1 MLKKPYILWLLLL
14 INPLHGFCQA
24 HQYRIAAI
32 GFYNLEN
39 LFDTLDGPNN
49 DAEFLPEGANNYT
62 GAVYWDKIGKLS
74 DVLSQIAVD
83 KTPDGLAVI
92 GVAEVENR
100 TVLEDLVKEP
110 KLIKRNYGI
119 VHFDSPDERGVDVG
133 LLYNP
138 KYFKP
143 EFSDAL
149 FVELYDADKKPRYT
163 RDILYVKGWFD
174 GDPLHIMVGHWP
186 SRRGGEE
193 ASAPGRAKAAS
204 VCKHKADSILKTD
217 PNSKIIIM
225 GDLNDDP
232 VSPSVVSVLGAKCD
246 SKRVKPKMLFNPW
259 CDYYQK
265 GIGTLAYNDAW
276 NLFDQIIIS
285 HAWLDKKQK
294 GYFFKEALIFRKP
307 WMEQKSGRYK
317 GYPLRTYDF
326 NKYMGGYSD
335 HFPTYIILLKEQH
348 VNPSLN

>member
-1 MLKKPYILWLLLL
+1 MMKKRSFLLILLLA
-14 INPLHGFCQA
+14 IPFTVSSQER
-24 HQYRIAAI
+24 QYRIASI

-49 DAEFLPEGANNYT
+49 DAEFLPNGANQYT
-62 GAVYWDKIGKLS
+62 GAVYLDKLGKLS
-74 DVLSQIAVD
+74 EVLSQIATD

-100 TVLEDLVKEP
+100 SVLEALVKEP
-110 KLIKRNYGI
+110 KLAKRNYDI
-119 VHFDSPDERGVDVG
+119 VHYDSPDERGVDVAM
-133 LLYNP
+133 LYNP

-143 EFSDAL
+143 EFSEPL

-163 RDILYVKGWFD
+163 RDVLYVKGKFD
-174 GDPLHIMVGHWP
+174 GEPLHIMVGHWP

-193 ASAPGRAKAAS
+193 ASAPARAKAAS
-204 VCKHKADSILKTD
+204 VCKHKADSIFKTD
-217 PNSKIIIM
+217 PNAKIIIM

-232 VSPSVVSVLGAKCD
+232 VSPSVAVVLGAKCD
-246 SKRVKPKMLFNPW
+246 KKRVKPKMLFNPW
-259 CDYYQK
+259 CGYYQK

-285 HAWLDKKQK
+285 QAWLDQKQK
-294 GYFFKEALIFRKP
+294 GYFFKDALIFRKP

-326 NKYMGGYSD
+326 SKYIGGYSD
-335 HFPTYIILLKEQH
+335 HFPTYIILLKELP
-348 VNPSLN
+348 VNPAVN